1 METEKKE
8 NRKKLT
14 RPEELFLSILTMGAY
29 AWMPFIIGIFFID
42 DNMGIMGFTIIYV
55 SLLFFSL
62 LYIRKRIGAFSGLKK
77 NQTLK
82 IGCIITIIVQDIL
95 FLYLFLFQFLQSK
108 ESLFISLLIS
118 LFILIGSVELLGI
131 RKEKQTI

>member
-1 METEKKE
+1 
-8 NRKKLT
+8 
-14 RPEELFLSILTMGAY
+14 MGAD
-29 AWMPFIIGIFFID
+29 AGMTVSIGSFFID
-42 DNMGIMGFTIIYV
+42 DTLGIMWFTMIYV
-55 SLLFFSL
+55 SLLFLSL